1 MLRGQKQSGFTI
13 VELLIV
19 VVVIAILAAI
29 TIVAYNG
36 IRQRATNS
44 AMQSELS
51 QLVKKVESYKVT
63 SSSSAYPVDQATA
76 GIPASS
82 SGTLS
87 YFYSSS
93 PDSFCAQIIKGAT
106 SYFASNTSK
115 TPTTGTCSET
125 GLLGWWKLNGD
136 GVDSSSNGNSGVVSN
151 ATATAGE
158 NGVNGNAL
166 LFDSAVSSMVT
177 IPDSTSLNNN
187 PQTFSFWVKPTN
199 WNSAGASVFLAK
211 RSVVGTGYFIG
222 YISATASLGFDC
234 GGSGQRWTT
243 GYVPPTGTG
252 TWTHI
257 VLTCSLA
264 GELTLYVNGVA
275 TGTPPSPVSRA
286 TFADAAGLRLG
297 RDSQSSASYI
307 LNGALDDV
315 RIYNRVLGGAE
326 ALQLYN
332 AHAQ

>member
-36 IRQRATNS
+36 IQQRATNS

-63 SSSSAYPVDQATA
+63 SSGSTYPADQATA
-76 GIPASS
+76 GVPASS
-82 SGTLS
+82 TGTLS

-93 PDSFCAQIIKGAT
+93 PDSFCAQIIKGTT
-106 SYFASNTSK
+106 SYFASNSSK
-115 TPTTGTCSET
+115 KPSAGTCSET

-136 GVDSSSNGNSGVVSN
+136 GVDSSPNGNNGVVSA
-151 ATATAGE
+151 ATPMTGE
-158 NGVNGNAL
+158 NGVNSNAL
-166 LFDSAVSSMVT
+166 LFDSAAFSMVT
-177 IPDSTSLNNN
+177 IPDSTSLNND
-187 PQTFSFWVKPTN
+187 PQTFSFWVRPTN

-211 RSVVGTGYFIG
+211 RSVVSTGYFIG

-243 GYVPPTGTG
+243 GYVPPTTAA
-252 TWTHI
+252 WTHI

-264 GELTLYVNGVA
+264 GDLALYVNGVA
-275 TGTPPSPVSRA
+275 TGTPPPPVSRA
-286 TFADAAGLRLG
+286 TFADAAGLRFG

-307 LNGALDDV
+307 LNGALDDI

-332 AHAQ
+332 THAQ